1 MTMTSA
7 PDVAEG
13 KVLLAPP
20 KDPDAPASA
29 TMVAVARKYGVSPLR
44 QMREMFALR
53 RGPGR
58 IAPAEYYA
66 NGLFDPELSMEQ
78 KREYVGRIGSWE
90 INIRLSPEKL
100 TETRAFL
107 RDKVMY
113 CALLERLGLPT
124 TETQAVAVA
133 GRSFGSIPAL
143 RSPGEVREFLLSQAR
158 YPLFGKPCVGAA
170 SVGSVLLH
178 GVARGRLVLGNG
190 RRADPDAFCR
200 EIFEDYPEGF
210 ILQSA
215 LRQHDDM
222 ARIIG
227 TAVGTL
233 RIVTVRDEAQP
244 RPLYTVWKI
253 PSPSAMSDN
262 FWQAGSMVA
271 QVGDDGRVGRCRRGT
286 GLDGHWI
293 EAHPAT
299 GQRFDGVRIP
309 HWQAAL
315 DLASRAHALFP
326 EFGIIGWDMA
336 ITPDGPAIIEANDNP
351 FHVLWQLANGR
362 GIRNGDFMPALDAA
376 AARSQAILARK
387 VAKFR
392 ERQRARGRR
401 A

>member
-1 MTMTSA
+1 MTTMA
-7 PDVAEG
+7 AG
-13 KVLLAPP
+13 CKVLLAPP
-20 KDPDAPASA
+20 KDPDVPASA
-29 TMVAVARKYGVSPLR
+29 TMVTVARKYGVSPFR
-44 QMREMFALR
+44 QLREMFALR

-58 IAPAEYYA
+58 IALAEYYA
-66 NGLFDPELSMEQ
+66 NGLYDPELTMER

-90 INIRLSPEKL
+90 INVDLSPEKL

-124 TETQAVAVA
+124 TETRAVAVA
-133 GRSFGSIPAL
+133 DRSFGSIPAL
-143 RSPGEVREFLLSQAR
+143 RTPAELRDFLASEAR
-158 YPLFGKPCVGAA
+158 FPLFGKPCVGAA
-170 SVGSVLLH
+170 SVGSVLL
-178 GVARGRLVLGNG
+178 RGIDGDQLEIGNG
-190 RRADPDAFCR
+190 RRAGLDAFCR

-215 LRQHDDM
+215 LCLHDDL
-222 ARIIG
+222 ARVIG
-227 TAVGTL
+227 EGAVGTL
-233 RIVTVRDEAQP
+233 RIVTVRDEQWP

-262 FWQAGSMVA
+262 FWQSGSMVA
-271 QVGDDGRVGRCRRGT
+271 QVGNDGRVGRCRRGT
-286 GLDGHWI
+286 GLDGHWV
-293 EAHPAT
+293 EEHPVT
-299 GQRFDGVRIP
+299 GLRFDAVRIP
-309 HWQAAL
+309 HWDRAMRVAAE
-315 DLASRAHALFP
+315 AHALFP

-336 ITPDGPAIIEANDNP
+336 ITPDGPVIIEANDNP

-362 GIRNGDFMPALDAA
+362 GIRNGDFMPVFEAA
-376 AARSQAILARK
+376 AARSRQILDGK